1 MNIMNFNYFEEVLT
15 KTSNYVSNIFAQL
28 KVAEPWDGAQNLPMF
43 LQSMYFFREATLL
56 GKTYL
61 LILNK
66 EKEAEESVSKTD
78 KHIEVIQKHYGR
90 NVIYIIENITS
101 FKRRDLV
108 DKKINFIVP
117 GTQLYLPIAALDFR
131 ETFKKRS
138 KNLDEQLGATAQ
150 VILLMYLYGNL
161 NDEILMKEVMDIMK
175 VSKMN
180 VSRAFDELI
189 SFKLATSINLGRSK
203 LLKFY
208 IHHSELWEKAQPHL
222 FNPVKRTVWI
232 DRLNFDNISTMKWIK
247 SGELALSTSSMLMQP
262 QHNTYAVELKKW
274 NTIKELFNIEE
285 LQHDHDGSVKIEL
298 WRHDPSI
305 LAREDIID
313 PLSLILSME
322 NNDDERIEMAKDQLF
337 KDLRSNNEWY
347 RD

>member
-1 MNIMNFNYFEEVLT
+1 MNFNYFEEVLT
-15 KTSNYVSNIFAQL
+15 KTSNYVSSIFAQL
-28 KVAEPWDGAQNLPMF
+28 KITEPWDKARDLPMF
-43 LQSMYFFREATLL
+43 LQSMYIFREATLL
-56 GKTYL
+56 GQTYL
-61 LILNK
+61 LFINK
-66 EKEAEESVSKTD
+66 ETDESVSKIE
-78 KHIEVIQKHYGR
+78 KHIEVIQRHYGR

-117 GTQLYLPIAALDFR
+117 GTQLYLPLAALDFR
-131 ETFKKRS
+131 ETFKKRY

-150 VILLMYLYGNL
+150 VILLMHLYGRL
-161 NDEILMKEVMDIMK
+161 SDEIFIKEIIDVMK

-203 LLKFY
+203 LLKFH
-208 IHHSELWEKAQPHL
+208 IHNSELWEKAQPHL
-222 FNPVKRTVWI
+222 VNPVKKIVWI
-232 DRLNFDNISTMKWIK
+232 DRFHFDNISKMKWIK
-247 SGELALSTSSMLMQP
+247 SGELALSTYSMLMQP
-262 QHNTYAVELKKW
+262 QLDIYAVELKKW

-298 WRHDPSI
+298 WRHDPSL
-305 LAREDIID
+305 LARENIID
-313 PLSLILSME
+313 PLSLLLSME
-322 NNDDERIEMAKDQLF
+322 NNEDERIEIAKEQLF
-337 KDLRSNNEWY
+337 NELGRNHKWY